1 MSNKIKS
8 RESDLVIQDFNN
20 EVLIYD
26 LKKNK
31 ALCLNETASII
42 WRLCDG
48 EKSVAEISQIM
59 SQQLKSPISEDFVW
73 LALDQLK
80 KENLL
85 VNGESI
91 KPTFDGLSRRQVIKK
106 VGLASMLAL
115 PLISSVIAPSA
126 IHAQS
131 QLCVPTGQDYCI
143 APQANINE
151 CVNAIVP
158 AAVTGCCIG
167 MLTVII
173 FDSPIGSNSCCGQC
187 GNPIG

>member
-1 MSNKIKS
+1 MIKIKS
-8 RESDLVIQDFNN
+8 RESNLVVQDLNK
-20 EVLIYD
+20 EVMIYD
-26 LKKNK
+26 LTQNK

-42 WRLCDG
+42 WRLCDWK
-48 EKSVAEISQIM
+48 KSAAEISQIM
-59 SQQLKSPISEDFVW
+59 SRKLKSPISEDFVW

-85 VNGESI
+85 QNADSI
-91 KPTFDGLSRRQVIKK
+91 KPTFNGLSRREVIKK

-115 PLISSVIAPSA
+115 PLISSIVAPSA

-131 QLCVPTGQDYCI
+131 GACVPTGQDFCI
-143 APQANINE
+143 APQVGIQD
-151 CVNAIVP
+151 CVDAIVP

-167 MLTVII
+167 MLTII
-173 FDSPIGSNSCCGQC
+173 VFDNPIGSNSCCGTC